1 MRSDLHTILYIYLFN
16 SLFYRS
22 RIHCKYSSYD
32 TNYMHQKIRYSFKI
46 IMSNI
51 GIMINGT
58 RILNREKKRLMNTP
72 MGKEHHALTVKM
84 KEGKRLLKQYMNVS
98 KLVQSAASDYE
109 ISSTRPSDT
118 SINKPFLRMPTKGTD
133 IILDNFFQ

>member
-1 MRSDLHTILYIYLFN
+1 
-16 SLFYRS
+16 
-22 RIHCKYSSYD
+22 
-32 TNYMHQKIRYSFKI
+32 
-46 IMSNI
+46 MSNI

-118 SINKPFLRMPTKGTD
+118 SINKPFLRMPTKGTENIFERRIKVYID
-133 IILDNFFQ
+133 SDLGRSNVISGRLKEKTAREQRLTFTCILLR

>member
-1 MRSDLHTILYIYLFN
+1 
-16 SLFYRS
+16 
-22 RIHCKYSSYD
+22 
-32 TNYMHQKIRYSFKI
+32 
-46 IMSNI
+46 
-51 GIMINGT
+51 MINGT

-118 SINKPFLRMPTKGTD
+118 SINKPFLRMPTKGTE
-133 IILDNFFQ
+133 IIFEKRIKVYIDSDLGRSNVISGRLKEKTAREQRLTFTCILLR

>member
-1 MRSDLHTILYIYLFN
+1 
-16 SLFYRS
+16 
-22 RIHCKYSSYD
+22 
-32 TNYMHQKIRYSFKI
+32 
-46 IMSNI
+46 MSNI

-118 SINKPFLRMPTKGTD
+118 SINKPFLRMPTKGTE
-133 IILDNFFQ
+133 IIFEKRIKVYIDSDLGRSNVISGRLKEKTAREQRLTFTCILLR

>member
-1 MRSDLHTILYIYLFN
+1 
-16 SLFYRS
+16 
-22 RIHCKYSSYD
+22 
-32 TNYMHQKIRYSFKI
+32 
-46 IMSNI
+46 MSNI

-118 SINKPFLRMPTKGTD
+118 SINKPFLRMPTKGTE
-133 IILDNFFQ
+133 IIFERTIKFYIDSDLGRSNVISGRLKEKTAREQRLTFTCILLR

>member
-1 MRSDLHTILYIYLFN
+1 
-16 SLFYRS
+16 
-22 RIHCKYSSYD
+22 
-32 TNYMHQKIRYSFKI
+32 
-46 IMSNI
+46 MSNI

-133 IILDNFFQ
+133 IKFGFQNLKKNDKR

>member
-1 MRSDLHTILYIYLFN
+1 
-16 SLFYRS
+16 
-22 RIHCKYSSYD
+22 
-32 TNYMHQKIRYSFKI
+32 
-46 IMSNI
+46 MSNI

-109 ISSTRPSDT
+109 ISSTHPSDT
-118 SINKPFLRMPTKGTD
+118 SFKKPFLRMATKGTN
-133 IILDNFFQ
+133 IIFELKRIKICIDSDLGRSNVISGRLKEKTAREQRLTFTCILLK

>member
-1 MRSDLHTILYIYLFN
+1 
-16 SLFYRS
+16 
-22 RIHCKYSSYD
+22 
-32 TNYMHQKIRYSFKI
+32 
-46 IMSNI
+46 MSNI

-109 ISSTRPSDT
+109 ISSTRPSDI
-118 SINKPFLRMPTKGTD
+118 SINKPVLRMPTKGTD
-133 IILDNFFQ
+133 FKI

>member
-1 MRSDLHTILYIYLFN
+1 
-16 SLFYRS
+16 
-22 RIHCKYSSYD
+22 
-32 TNYMHQKIRYSFKI
+32 
-46 IMSNI
+46 MSNI

-109 ISSTRPSDT
+109 ISSTHPSDT
-118 SINKPFLRMPTKGTD
+118 SFKKPFLRMATKGTD
-133 IILDNFFQ
+133 IIFELKRIKICIDSDLGRSNVISGRLKEKTAREQRLTFTCILLR

>member
-1 MRSDLHTILYIYLFN
+1 
-16 SLFYRS
+16 
-22 RIHCKYSSYD
+22 
-32 TNYMHQKIRYSFKI
+32 
-46 IMSNI
+46 MSNI

-118 SINKPFLRMPTKGTD
+118 SINKPFLRMPTKGTEIKFEKRIKVYID
-133 IILDNFFQ
+133 SDLGRSNVISGRLKEKTAREQRLTFTCILLR